1 MERAAPLSPIRRPG
15 RRPSSQSTGTEAP
28 GLMRSMKYEASF
40 LPGRRRCSGA
50 GSASRSARIAT
61 PATSSPRCAFCT
73 RGVHFALENNGWN
86 CTFECEVRVS
96 ASGSARRGRSPARGA
111 PPGDPRRRKLS
122 KSVAKAPIA
131 PECTERIVDIP
142 RFCSTP
148 IPPRDAFATDLD
160 TPPSRSVPGAPP
172 VSSHARPPP
181 SPRRSWPMDY
191 RSRRERRNIS
201 SSSHGPFSPGA
212 VPRGRGGS
220 SGQGRRRDRRVTRE
234 IVGWV
239 PRSPLNPRARLLEV
253 RARGLSDVLA
263 G

>member
-1 MERAAPLSPIRRPG
+1 MKRLSRRVAGDAPGRDLRRGQRGSRRRPLP
-15 RRPSSQSTGTEAP
+15 RRD
-28 GLMRSMKYEASF
+28 
-40 LPGRRRCSGA
+40 
-50 GSASRSARIAT
+50 
-61 PATSSPRCAFCT
+61 
-73 RGVHFALENNGWN
+73 VHFALENNGWN

-122 KSVAKAPIA
+122 RSVAKAPIA

-172 VSSHARPPP
+172 VSSQARPPP

-212 VPRGRGGS
+212 VPRGRGVS

-234 IVGWV
+234 IVRWV
-239 PRSPLNPRARLLEV
+239 PRSPLNPRARLLEI

-263 G
+263 DRATSDRGVSRRRNCTSLSRGRL

>member
-1 MERAAPLSPIRRPG
+1 
-15 RRPSSQSTGTEAP
+15 
-28 GLMRSMKYEASF
+28 MKYEAPFS
-40 LPGRRRCSGA
+40 PGRRRCSGA
-50 GSASRSARIAT
+50 GSAPRSTRTAP

-73 RGVHFALENNGWN
+73 REQRLELHFR
-86 CTFECEVRVS
+86 VR
-96 ASGSARRGRSPARGA
+96 SARLGVRGRPPRP
-111 PPGDPRRRKLS
+111 PPGPRRPSGGPSAAPRQRKLS
-122 KSVAKAPIA
+122 KSVAKARIA
-131 PECTERIVDIP
+131 PECRKRNVDIP

-201 SSSHGPFSPGA
+201 SSSHGPFSSGA
-212 VPRGRGGS
+212 VPRGQGVL
-220 SGQGRRRDRRVTRE
+220 SGQGRRRDLHLTRE

-239 PRSPLNPRARLLEV
+239 PRSPLNPRERLLEV
-253 RARGLSDVLA
+253 RARGLSDDLA

>member
-1 MERAAPLSPIRRPG
+1 MKRLSRRVAGDAPGRDLRRGQRGSRRRPLP
-15 RRPSSQSTGTEAP
+15 RRD
-28 GLMRSMKYEASF
+28 
-40 LPGRRRCSGA
+40 
-50 GSASRSARIAT
+50 
-61 PATSSPRCAFCT
+61 
-73 RGVHFALENNGWN
+73 VHFALENNGWN

-96 ASGSARRGRSPARGA
+96 ASGSARRGRRPARGA
-111 PPGDPRRRKLS
+111 PPGDPRRRPRRRKLS

-160 TPPSRSVPGAPP
+160 TPPPRSVPGAPP
-172 VSSHARPPP
+172 VSPHARPPP

-212 VPRGRGGS
+212 VPRGRGVS
-220 SGQGRRRDRRVTRE
+220 SGQGRCRDLRVTRE

-239 PRSPLNPRARLLEV
+239 PRSPLDPRERLLEV
-253 RARGLSDVLA
+253 RARGLSGDLA